1 MVSAWRT
8 DTKDTLPT
16 DTTNVFCSSVGHT
29 GLDLERRTAGM
40 ILTFQAPFI
49 IALLVEINT
58 VSSPTAPA
66 GELFLVVQLAHW
78 FISLR
83 L

>member
-1 MVSAWRT
+1 MQ
-8 DTKDTLPT
+8 LPRLPSCRGVVVT
-16 DTTNVFCSSVGHT
+16 PLGHT
-29 GLDLERRTAGM
+29 GLDLERLTAGM

-49 IALLVEINT
+49 IALLAGINT
-58 VSSPTAPA
+58 VPSPTAPA
-66 GELFLVVQLAHW
+66 GELFISVQLAHW